1 MKIEKI
7 KDKCFLKFREEI
19 KKNKRNKKSL
29 KFLNKLLKAIT
40 EVQIVMQEE
49 LKEV

>member
-19 KKNKRNKKSL
+19 KKNKKSL